1 MAYTGLK
8 NFYYAVMTDDVVDGT
23 TTYETPKRL
32 GAAIAL
38 SETPTTSMNT
48 LYAENGPAE
57 TASANGPTTAEIGV
71 KDLAPEV
78 RADILGQRLDANG
91 VLHQNRNDKAPYV
104 ALGFQ
109 MTSETESDAFVW
121 LYKGKFGRPSTTA
134 ATKGESVEFS
144 TPTISA
150 TFIGRDSDGEE
161 KSSIVQN
168 DANQAVVDAW
178 FTAVHEE
185 TPAV

>member
-8 NFYYAVMTDDVVDGT
+8 NFFYAVLTEDTVDGA
-23 TTYETPKRL
+23 TTYEAPKRL
-32 GAAIAL
+32 GAAISL

-71 KDLAPEV
+71 KDLSPEV
-78 RADILGQRLDANG
+78 RADLLGQKLNSDG
-91 VLHQNRNDKAPYV
+91 VLIQSREDKAPYV

-109 MTSETESDAFVW
+109 MTGESENDAFVW
-121 LYKGKFGRPSTTA
+121 LYKGKFSRPTTSGT
-134 ATKGESVEFS
+134 TKGETVEFS

-150 TFIGRDSDGEE
+150 TFIGRDSDGKE
-161 KSSIVQN
+161 KASKKQDEVNKAIT
-168 DANQAVVDAW
+168 DAW
-178 FTAVHEE
+178 FDAVYEE
-185 TPAV
+185 TPEA